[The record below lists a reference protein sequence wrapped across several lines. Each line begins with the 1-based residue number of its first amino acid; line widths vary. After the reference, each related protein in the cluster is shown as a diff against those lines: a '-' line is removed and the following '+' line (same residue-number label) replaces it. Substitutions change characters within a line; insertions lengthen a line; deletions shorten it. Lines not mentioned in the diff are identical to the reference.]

1 MRSHAQAV
9 SGQKVMTP
17 QMQSIHWEEGSFS
30 AGVILCGGHSLRE
43 GGCSLQNTV
52 FTSSECQCRNVLCG
66 FWVVVL

>member
-30 AGVILCGGHSLRE
+30 AGVILCGGHSLWGSFSA
-43 GGCSLQNTV
+43 GGGLFSAEHSVHQ
-52 FTSSECQCRNVLCG
+52 Q
-66 FWVVVL
+66 